1 MEKFS
6 LVLIGYNISYENYL
20 QIMSI
25 CIKGTC
31 MGNTFQITLESMLVQ
46 KCLTAMFINSI
57 NLLHP
62 LVKQGIDIKNRVF
75 YIQIR
80 LMSMND

>member
-1 MEKFS
+1 ME
-6 LVLIGYNISYENYL
+6 
-20 QIMSI
+20 
-25 CIKGTC
+25 
-31 MGNTFQITLESMLVQ
+31 NTFQITLELMLVQ
-46 KCLTAMFINSI
+46 KCLTAMFINNI

>member
-1 MEKFS
+1 M
-6 LVLIGYNISYENYL
+6 
-20 QIMSI
+20 
-25 CIKGTC
+25 C
-31 MGNTFQITLESMLVQ
+31 MVDTFQITLESMLAQ
-46 KCLTAMFINSI
+46 KCPTAVFINNI

-62 LVKQGIDIKNRVF
+62 LVKHGIDIKNRLF

>member
-1 MEKFS
+1 MCMED
-6 LVLIGYNISYENYL
+6 
-20 QIMSI
+20 
-25 CIKGTC
+25 
-31 MGNTFQITLESMLVQ
+31 TFQITLESMLVQ
-46 KCLTAMFINSI
+46 KSLTAVLINNI

-62 LVKQGIDIKNRVF
+62 LVKQGIDIKNRLF

>member
-1 MEKFS
+1 
-6 LVLIGYNISYENYL
+6 
-20 QIMSI
+20 
-25 CIKGTC
+25 
-31 MGNTFQITLESMLVQ
+31 
-46 KCLTAMFINSI
+46 MFINNI

>member
-1 MEKFS
+1 MGTIFHAIVIYRL
-6 LVLIGYNISYENYL
+6 LVHVF
-20 QIMSI
+20 
-25 CIKGTC
+25 IKEAERSTC
-31 MGNTFQITLESMLVQ
+31 MCMEDTFQITLESMLVQ
-46 KCLTAMFINSI
+46 KSLTAVFINNI

-62 LVKQGIDIKNRVF
+62 LVKQGIDIKNGLL